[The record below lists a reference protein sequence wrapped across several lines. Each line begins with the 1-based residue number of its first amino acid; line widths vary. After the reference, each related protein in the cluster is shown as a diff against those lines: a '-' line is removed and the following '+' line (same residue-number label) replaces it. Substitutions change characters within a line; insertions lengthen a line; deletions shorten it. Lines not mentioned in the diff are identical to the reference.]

1 MDGGPRRVIPTRKG
15 RFSQM
20 TKLMKVP
27 EVAEL
32 LNISQKATWSMI
44 YRREIDVVR
53 IGRSVRIPLG
63 AIDQLIERGTVPAAR
78 R

>member
-1 MDGGPRRVIPTRKG
+1 
-15 RFSQM
+15 M

-27 EVAEL
+27 EAAEL
-32 LNISQKATWSMI
+32 LNISQKAIWAMI

-53 IGRSVRIPLG
+53 IGRSVRIPLT
-63 AIDQLIERGTVPAAR
+63 AIDELVERGTVPAAR

>member
-1 MDGGPRRVIPTRKG
+1 
-15 RFSQM
+15 
-20 TKLMKVP
+20 MKVP